1 MIQEKNM
8 SNVPSVH
15 SLRSADGTTISFHAV
30 GTGEPIIVV
39 GGSLR
44 TAEDY
49 FRFARVLAE
58 QFTVHLVDRR
68 GRGASGPLGVGY
80 SLNKE
85 CEDLMAVQTSV
96 GASLVFGHSYGG
108 LIVLE
113 TTAQSNVFDRVALYE
128 PGVSINGSL
137 PTGWTGRYQQLLD
150 SGDRRGAFAWFVQHS
165 GHAPAVV
172 AKLPSWYLKGI
183 MRFVVRKDK
192 WARMNPLL
200 EANLLEH
207 RQVTVEG
214 RNVERFGAI
223 TADVLLLGGSRSPTF
238 STDQPFEALRRI
250 VPRCTVEIL
259 DGLDHLA
266 PNDKAPE
273 TVAKRVMAF
282 MGT

>member
-1 MIQEKNM
+1 V
-8 SNVPSVH
+8 SNVRSVH
-15 SLRSADGTTISFHAV
+15 SLRSADGTTVSFHTI

-58 QFTVHLVDRR
+58 QFMVHVVDRR
-68 GRGASGPLGVGY
+68 GRGASGPLGAGY
-80 SLNKE
+80 SIHKE
-85 CEDLMAVQTSV
+85 FEDLMAVQASV
-96 GASLVFGHSYGG
+96 GASGVFGHSYGG

-113 TTAQSNVFDRVALYE
+113 TAAQSNVFDRVALYE
-128 PGVSINGSL
+128 PGVAIDGSL

-172 AKLPSWYLKGI
+172 AKLPSWYLKAI

-207 RQVTVEG
+207 EQVTVAG
-214 RNVERFGAI
+214 GNVERFGAI

-238 STDQPFEALRRI
+238 STEQPFDSLRQI
-250 VPRCTVEIL
+250 VAHCTVEML

-266 PNDKAPE
+266 PDDKAPE

-282 MGT
+282 LGT